1 VLRALA
7 LYGRLVRHSFRAQ
20 LEYRA
25 DSVLLAVS
33 YVLLSASE
41 FFALWALFSRFGSL
55 KGWTLAEIAIFYG
68 IVEAG
73 IALADAISRGL
84 DHFAEQLKSGGFD
97 RLLLRPT
104 DPLLLLLAEEVTLKR
119 AGRLAQALCVL
130 AYGALHLHHPLGLFE
145 LALLGAAIFAAATV
159 FVGLWI
165 LQAALCFFT
174 TESLEAMNILTYG
187 GAQLGQYPLTILPT
201 SLRRFFIGVVPVG
214 LVVYYPGLAVM
225 HRADPLA
232 APAWLGSVAPL
243 AGPLFLVL
251 AVTVFR
257 LCVRRYQS
265 TGS

>member
-1 VLRALA
+1 MRRTLA
-7 LYGRLVRHSFRAQ
+7 LYFTLVRQSFRAQ

-25 DSVLLAVS
+25 DTVLLALS
-33 YVLLSASE
+33 YVLLFTSE

-55 KGWTLAEIAIFYG
+55 KGWTLAEVAVFYG

-73 IALADAISRGL
+73 IALADAITRGL
-84 DHFAEQLKSGGFD
+84 DHFGEHLKSGNFD
-97 RLLLRPT
+97 RLLLRPR
-104 DPLLLLLAEEVTLKR
+104 DPLFLLLAEEVTLKR
-119 AGRLAQALCVL
+119 AGRLVQALAVL
-130 AYGALHLHHPLGLFE
+130 GYGCFALDRSLGLFE
-145 LALLGAAIFAAATV
+145 MALVGAAILAAFTI

-187 GAQLGQYPLTILPT
+187 GAQLGQYPITIFPA
-201 SLRRFFIGVVPVG
+201 SLRRFFLGIVPIG
-214 LVVYYPGLAVM
+214 LVVYYPALAVM
-225 HRADPLA
+225 GREDPLG
-232 APAWLGSVAPL
+232 APAWLGVAAPL

-251 AVTVFR
+251 AVTVFK